1 MHNIYIY
8 YYIIYFSCMHIALH
22 AYIYSICSIYYIHVY
37 TYVYVYNIYIYQS
50 DGCPKY
56 DLVKVSVQ
64 TSLG

>member
-1 MHNIYIY
+1 MYMYNIY
-8 YYIIYFSCMHIALH
+8 
-22 AYIYSICSIYYIHVY
+22 
-37 TYVYVYNIYIYQS
+37 IYIYQS